1 MSATDTKTA
10 PGTNALTAMNE
21 LLQMQAKAMA
31 EIFELNLAT
40 TRSVMETTAA
50 MQAPDLSA
58 RATGE
63 WQRLMVEHSRRISEI
78 CSRST
83 AAWTS
88 SCANQTRQWSE
99 AAEHLVRSSTALRAK

>member
-1 MSATDTKTA
+1 
-10 PGTNALTAMNE
+10 MND

-40 TRSVMETTAA
+40 TRSVMETMAA
-50 MQAPDLSA
+50 MQSPDSSV

-63 WQRLMVEHSRRISEI
+63 WKRLMAEYPKRMSEI

-83 AAWTS
+83 TALTS
-88 SCANQTRQWSE
+88 SCAAQTRQWSE
-99 AAEHLVRSSTALRAK
+99 SVEQLVRVSSALRSK

>member
-1 MSATDTKTA
+1 MSATDSKTVL
-10 PGTNALTAMNE
+10 GTIALTAMNE

-31 EIFELNLAT
+31 EILELNLAT
-40 TRSVMETTAA
+40 TRSAMETMAA
-50 MQAPDLSA
+50 MQAPDSSA

-63 WQRLMVEHSRRISEI
+63 WQRLMAEYPRRMSEI
-78 CSRST
+78 CSRPA

-99 AAEHLVRSSTALRAK
+99 AAEHLVRSSTALLAK